1 MNEFTK
7 IQNDKNQHSS
17 INILWL
23 VTGCVILLFMGGKWN
38 LPVTT
43 WIGSVFFLRYFRM
56 QRRYWGILL
65 AFPFILLTSHI
76 WFIGLAEQVDPGF
89 KILIAASFTLYII
102 IPCLI
107 DLYMHKRI
115 RNQFLST
122 LVYPT
127 SLIVIQFLL
136 SYVEQ
141 LGTILHWTGSMFS
154 FKPMI
159 QLVAITGVWGPSF
172 LAGWLAS
179 IVNLLWEEKFE
190 LKKVKLPV
198 AVFTGL
204 FLLTVIWGSIRMAFF
219 APDPGTVKVGSVIA
233 GFEEDNMFY
242 TYEDDMSE
250 TEKLMEKDKYRAL
263 TFKVLDELFA
273 SSEKLIP
280 SGIRILSWAS
290 GNAVV
295 FAEDEAALISRM
307 QNFAREYQIY
317 FFPSLLVLGDYKGPD
332 QNHVLAIRPDGQI
345 EYDHYKGRNPNA
357 GFYRGNLIEIIIT
370 PYGRIAS
377 PICFEMEF
385 HRFIRQAGKKG
396 VDILL
401 VPGDEPARGAAI
413 MHTEISMFRAI
424 ENGCSMLRTTLEG
437 LTMGADYQG
446 RVLSQ
451 LDYYK
456 TLENRT
462 IITELPVKGVRT
474 FYSMAGDWFAWLC
487 VIILAFLAASISFN
501 IDLKN
506 IFMAK
511 LKQTNHVSK

>member
-1 MNEFTK
+1 MGIDEK
-7 IQNDKNQHSS
+7 KNQAADFF
-17 INILWL
+17 WL
-23 VTGCVILLFMGGKWN
+23 MAGCVFLLFMGGKWN

-43 WIGSVFFLRYFRM
+43 WIGSIFFLRYFRI
-56 QRRYWGILL
+56 QRGFWGILL
-65 AFPFILLTSHI
+65 AFPFLLLTSHI
-76 WFIGLAEQVDPGF
+76 WFTGLAEQVDPEF
-89 KILIAASFTLYII
+89 KILIATSFTLYII

-107 DLYMHKRI
+107 DRFLHKRI
-115 RNQFLST
+115 RNQLLST
-122 LVYPT
+122 LVYPA
-127 SLIVIQFLL
+127 SIIVIQFLF

-154 FKPMI
+154 FKPVI
-159 QLVAITGVWGPSF
+159 QLVSITGVWGPSF
-172 LAGWLAS
+172 LTGWLAS
-179 IVNLLWEEKFE
+179 IINLLWEEKFE
-190 LKKVKLPV
+190 LKKVRLPV

-204 FLLTVIWGSIRMAFF
+204 FLLTVIWGSIRLAFF
-219 APDPGTVKVGSVIA
+219 GPDPGTVKVGSVIA

-242 TYEDDMSE
+242 IYEDGMSDADKLR
-250 TEKLMEKDKYRAL
+250 EKGKYRAL
-263 TFKVLDELFA
+263 TFKIQDELFS

-280 SGIRILSWAS
+280 TGIKILSWAS

-295 FAEDEAALISRM
+295 FAEDEAALIKRM
-307 QNFAREYQIY
+307 RNFARENQIY

-357 GFYRGNLIEIIIT
+357 SFYRGNMVEIINT

-396 VDILL
+396 VDILI
-401 VPGDEPARGAAI
+401 VPGDEPARGAAK
-413 MHTEISMFRAI
+413 MHTEFSMFRAV

-451 LDYYK
+451 MDYYK
-456 TLENRT
+456 TLNNR
-462 IITELPVKGVRT
+462 IITTELPVKGVKT
-474 FYSMAGDWFAWLC
+474 IYSLFGDWFAWLC
-487 VIILAFLAASISFN
+487 VIMLLSFIGSACFNGTKSI
-501 IDLKN
+501 
-506 IFMAK
+506 
-511 LKQTNHVSK
+511 